1 MVLQRQ
7 SGCDESTF
15 TTYGKFME
23 ALDQIDDDTDEL
35 ADVRCKARGLSER
48 MCQLETG
55 IYTVFWN
62 DILER
67 ANATSKILQDP
78 QLDLNSA
85 VKAVKSLKTF
95 VESKRNCFQEYEKEG
110 IKKSGT
116 AEYVQKRQRRR
127 NVRLD
132 PLDQPRQIVPQV
144 ELTQSD
150 RFRIANFLPAI
161 DQFVTALEQ
170 RLGAYEL
177 ISSRFGFLRTLEVLS
192 SQELQA
198 AASNLVKVYKD
209 DLDACLGNE
218 LVQFAD
224 FVEAFKDEHAEDV
237 SKENF
242 MYKLLIQKKILGSF
256 PNVEIALRM
265 YLVLM
270 VSNCSAER
278 SFSKMKLIKNRLRTS
293 MGNER
298 LSHLALLSIE
308 ADILREINFNDLV
321 TEFAKKKT
329 RKVPLI

>member
-1 MVLQRQ
+1 
-7 SGCDESTF
+7 
-15 TTYGKFME
+15 
-23 ALDQIDDDTDEL
+23 
-35 ADVRCKARGLSER
+35 
-48 MCQLETG
+48 
-55 IYTVFWN
+55 
-62 DILER
+62 
-67 ANATSKILQDP
+67 
-78 QLDLNSA
+78 
-85 VKAVKSLKTF
+85 VKSLKTF

-224 FVEAFKDEHAEDV
+224 FVECGG
-237 SKENF
+237 
-242 MYKLLIQKKILGSF
+242 IQG
-256 PNVEIALRM
+256 
-265 YLVLM
+265 
-270 VSNCSAER
+270 
-278 SFSKMKLIKNRLRTS
+278 
-293 MGNER
+293 
-298 LSHLALLSIE
+298 
-308 ADILREINFNDLV
+308 
-321 TEFAKKKT
+321 
-329 RKVPLI
+329 